1 MLKMIK
7 VHLDP
12 CFPIL
17 DSFISLSPH
26 CTKSSPFLK
35 KFSMHSL
42 LLHHNLVTFLDVFL
56 SGPGFLN
63 IFAFW
68 SKSIWVK
75 SLSEISILSCFYHHW
90 VMGEACGWRGP
101 WDLIPLS
108 RTILRKSVTRN
119 GISECPG
126 QRRLVT
132 WGCLSETIYRC
143 EVQGTET

>member
-35 KFSMHSL
+35 KFSMRSL

-90 VMGEACGWRGP
+90 VMGEACSWRGP